1 MMSLSRRLLLLALLS
16 FAAALSLGLYV
27 SQRPAPFSW
36 DLSLARAL
44 QALPGHALL
53 EPLMRGLSLVGRYLI
68 SWSVA
73 VASYVLL
80 RRAGLRREARLL
92 AVLVLVGVLVTLLG
106 KDLVARPRP
115 VEALLRVS
123 IQERGLSYPSG
134 HVTHYTT
141 LFGGLWFLA
150 RRVLPHGS
158 KQRAAVLVCAVLV
171 SLVGVSR
178 VYLGAHWPSDV
189 LGGYLLGGGLLALGL
204 SWYTSRPKP

>member
-1 MMSLSRRLLLLALLS
+1 MMSLPRCLLLLALLS
-16 FAAALSLGLYV
+16 LAVAFSLGFYLYQ
-27 SQRPAPFSW
+27 SPAPFSW
-36 DLSLARAL
+36 DLSLAQAL

-53 EPLMRGLSLVGRYLI
+53 EPLMRGLSLVGRYFI

-92 AVLVLVGVLVTLLG
+92 AVLVVAGILLTVLG

-134 HVTHYTT
+134 HVTHYST

-150 RRVLPHGS
+150 LRVLPRGRKRS
-158 KQRAAVLVCAVLV
+158 AAVFACALLV

-204 SWYTSRPKP
+204 SWYTSQPKP